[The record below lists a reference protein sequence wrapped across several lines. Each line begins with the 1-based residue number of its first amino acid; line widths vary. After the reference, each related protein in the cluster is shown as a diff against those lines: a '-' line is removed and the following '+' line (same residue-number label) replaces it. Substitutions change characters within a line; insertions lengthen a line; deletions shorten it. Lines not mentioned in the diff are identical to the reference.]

1 MNKLLL
7 IGLVTLPLSVQAVE
21 KDKQFHLGVSAV
33 LGAGL
38 QYHTDD
44 WVTSMTACSLVGL
57 GKEIY
62 DEYDYGGF
70 DTEDLAYDVVG
81 CGLGVVVGDYG
92 LYLFG
97 DQDAKGVGY
106 KFEF

>member
-7 IGLVTLPLSVQAVE
+7 IGLLTIPLSAQAIE
-21 KDKQFHLGVSAV
+21 KDKQLHLGVSAV

-38 QYHTDD
+38 QYHTED

-57 GKEIY
+57 GKEIADPY
-62 DEYDYGGF
+62 IGGTS
-70 DTEDLAYDVVG
+70 DKEDMYYNIVG
-81 CGLGVVVGDYG
+81 CGLGVVVGGYG
-92 LYLFG
+92 LYLFR